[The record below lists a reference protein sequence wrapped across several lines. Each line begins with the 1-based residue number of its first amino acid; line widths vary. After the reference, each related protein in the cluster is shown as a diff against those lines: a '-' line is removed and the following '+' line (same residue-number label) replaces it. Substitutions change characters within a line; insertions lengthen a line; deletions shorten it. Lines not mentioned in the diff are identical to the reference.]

1 MINTQTKE
9 GVHVKRRKA
18 KNRTQKQMVNL
29 KTQDM
34 MYYVAAKQSEKQK
47 IERLQNTLH
56 FLDPNARP
64 NKHTVFVDSFD
75 QALTFNP
82 GEYFN
87 TLPELVNRSFNRPT
101 LGQLQSDEV
110 HTVPMVAGTAATV
123 AKTRKRQYT
132 ELQQRLQREKS
143 LSNTIQKL
151 SQKRAVMMSK
161 GAAVKKVKVEDGKGN
176 VRTLFKWQKVRRK

>member
-1 MINTQTKE
+1 LHAYTSII
-9 GVHVKRRKA
+9 
-18 KNRTQKQMVNL
+18 
-29 KTQDM
+29 
-34 MYYVAAKQSEKQK
+34 VASSQK

-101 LGQLQSDEV
+101 LGQLQSDV
-110 HTVPMVAGTAATV
+110 HRRSSHDSVLLVA
-123 AKTRKRQYT
+123 
-132 ELQQRLQREKS
+132 
-143 LSNTIQKL
+143 
-151 SQKRAVMMSK
+151 
-161 GAAVKKVKVEDGKGN
+161 
-176 VRTLFKWQKVRRK
+176 